1 MGKIVSTMEQHRQ
14 CKGITLLAIVLVM
27 LLIPTQAASENTMFY
42 VEAMHIEDAQAGKKT
57 IELDDDGNIYASFGN
72 TLYKFDA
79 MGNILSEQTFS
90 AEILAT
96 SLSPDSTRLALTI
109 RGSATGEDS
118 IYILSSGDLSTLIS
132 SSATASNA
140 NLLDWSP
147 NGASIFTNGP
157 EQGLIQLNRDT
168 LDIDKTYSGNHTT
181 PLICFDVSSATG
193 HILTIDQDGLILLWD
208 ITTEDVVVEFQLVS
222 TIHDCQIGI
231 FEDSFS
237 VSTAENGIR
246 KWTFEGSE
254 LKPIEINHVVSF
266 DDPFEPNTIIVHT
279 KSPTPKII
287 VYDTLNEVSVQEV
300 SMFHQFD
307 DHVLRFDDIGVLE
320 GIYTTSNAMHIVVY
334 SDHVERVGMGES
346 GTDTDGDG
354 IPDSLDTD
362 DDGDGIEDNWD
373 LNCQDIGISCELLPD
388 EAYIRA
394 IDMRMNE
401 THLVMKQSFTLNKQ
415 HSANIR
421 DLTRLSLDND
431 VRLTESEAQLF
442 ADSICSNMNQAEVL
456 ESLSSVISIGNA
468 SIEAEEMTCRVEE
481 GMVFTPASDR
491 LSHIRY
497 SISSVY
503 TLSPNQ
509 NLDQISLTVNNHRFP
524 STGSITE
531 LSDHHPMLITLSGE
545 SVVAQRYVPW
555 HIQEDQ
561 VSFTLELIE
570 DEADEISP
578 QQILNSPIFIGLILV
593 GILGVGLAIQWIYN
607 QYSNSEYDI
616 SLDDDDDID
625 EEWSNLDEDDI
636 EVDTREP
643 EMDQEVSPPPLR
655 TTQQKER
662 PKSKRVRVEKKQL
675 NEAEILLN
683 EASSEVVRKRRALR
697 TAERPTRTKRRKLS
711 DSPPS
716 ETATRKRRVVKK
728 EQDRDQE
735 MDDTLKRFVSDSPK
749 E

>member
-1 MGKIVSTMEQHRQ
+1 MEHRHR
-14 CKGITLLAIVLVM
+14 CKGISLLAIVLVT
-27 LLIPTQAASENTMFY
+27 LLIPTQTASENTMFY
-42 VEAMHIEDAQAGKKT
+42 LEAMHIEDSQAGKKT
-57 IELDDDGNIYASFGN
+57 IELDSSGNIYASFGN

-79 MGNILSEQTFS
+79 MGNILAEQTFS

-109 RGSATGEDS
+109 RESSTGEHS
-118 IYILSSGDLSTLIS
+118 TFILSSGDLSTLIS
-132 SSATASNA
+132 SSATSSNA
-140 NLLDWSP
+140 HLLDWSQ

-157 EQGLIQLNRDT
+157 EQGLIQLSRDT
-168 LDIDKTYSGNHTT
+168 LEIDKTYSGNHTT
-181 PLICFDVSSATG
+181 SLVCFDVSPATG
-193 HILTIDQDGLILLWD
+193 HILSIDQDGLILLWN
-208 ITTEDVVVEFQLVS
+208 ISAEEVVLEFQLVS
-222 TIHDCQIGI
+222 TIHDCQIES

-266 DDPFEPNTIIVHT
+266 DDPFEPNTMIVHIEA
-279 KSPTPKII
+279 PTPKII
-287 VYDTLNEVSVQEV
+287 VYDTINEVSIQEV
-300 SMFHQFD
+300 FLFHQFD
-307 DHVLRFDDIGVLE
+307 DYVLLFDDMGLIE
-320 GIYTTSNAMHIVVY
+320 GLYTNSNAMHIVVY

-354 IPDSLDTD
+354 IPDSLDSD

-394 IDMRMNE
+394 IDMSVNE
-401 THLVMKQSFTLNKQ
+401 THIVMKQSFTLNKEQ
-415 HSANIR
+415 SANIR
-421 DLTRLSLDND
+421 DLSRLSMDND

-442 ADSICSNMNQAEVL
+442 ADSICMNMNELDLL
-456 ESLSSVISIGNA
+456 ESLSSFISIGNA
-468 SIEAEEMTCRVEE
+468 SIEAEEMTCKVEE

-503 TLSPNQ
+503 ALTPNQ

-531 LSDHHPMLITLSGE
+531 LSEQHPMRITLSGE
-545 SVVAQRYVPW
+545 SVVEQRYVPW

-561 VSFTLELIE
+561 ISFTLELIE
-570 DEADEISP
+570 EQDDEISP
-578 QQILNSPIFIGLILV
+578 QQILNSPIFIGLILI
-593 GILGVGLAIQWIYN
+593 GILGIGIVIQWIYN

-616 SLDDDDDID
+616 SLEDDDDI
-625 EEWSNLDEDDI
+625 EEDWSNHVDDVI
-636 EVDTREP
+636 EENTIEP
-643 EMDQEVSPPPLR
+643 EIDDEVAPPPRR

-662 PKSKRVRVEKKQL
+662 PKSKRVRVEKKQP
-675 NEAEILLN
+675 NEAEKLLN
-683 EASSEVVRKRRALR
+683 EASSEVVRKRRARR
-697 TAERPTRTKRRKLS
+697 TAEQPTRTKRRKLS
-711 DSPPS
+711 DSSPS
-716 ETATRKRRVVKK
+716 ESTTRKRRVVKK

>member
-1 MGKIVSTMEQHRQ
+1 MEHRHR
-14 CKGITLLAIVLVM
+14 CKGISLLAIVLVT
-27 LLIPTQAASENTMFY
+27 LLIPTQTASENTMFY
-42 VEAMHIEDAQAGKKT
+42 LEAMHIEDSQAGKKT
-57 IELDDDGNIYASFGN
+57 IELDSSGNIYASFGN

-79 MGNILSEQTFS
+79 MGNILAEQTFS

-109 RGSATGEDS
+109 RESSTGEHS
-118 IYILSSGDLSTLIS
+118 TFILSSGDLSTLIS
-132 SSATASNA
+132 SSATSSNA
-140 NLLDWSP
+140 HLLDWSQ

-157 EQGLIQLNRDT
+157 EQGLIQLSRDT
-168 LDIDKTYSGNHTT
+168 LEIDKTYSGNHTT
-181 PLICFDVSSATG
+181 SLVCFDVSPATG
-193 HILTIDQDGLILLWD
+193 HILSIDQDGLILLWN
-208 ITTEDVVVEFQLVS
+208 ISAEEVVLEFQLVS
-222 TIHDCQIGI
+222 TIHDCQIGS

-266 DDPFEPNTIIVHT
+266 DDPFEPNTMIVHT
-279 KSPTPKII
+279 EAPTPKII
-287 VYDTLNEVSVQEV
+287 VYDTINEVSIQEV
-300 SMFHQFD
+300 FLFHQFD
-307 DHVLRFDDIGVLE
+307 DYVLLFDDMGLLE
-320 GIYTTSNAMHIVVY
+320 GLYTNSNAMHIVVY

-354 IPDSLDTD
+354 IPDSLDSD

-394 IDMRMNE
+394 IDMRVNE
-401 THLVMKQSFTLNKQ
+401 THIVMKQSFTLNKEQ
-415 HSANIR
+415 SANIR
-421 DLTRLSLDND
+421 DLSRLSMDND

-442 ADSICSNMNQAEVL
+442 ANSICMNMNELDLL
-456 ESLSSVISIGNA
+456 ESLSSFISIGNA
-468 SIEAEEMTCRVEE
+468 SIEAEEMTCKVEE

-503 TLSPNQ
+503 ALTPNQ

-531 LSDHHPMLITLSGE
+531 LSEQHPMRITLSGE
-545 SVVAQRYVPW
+545 SVVEQRYVPW

-561 VSFTLELIE
+561 ISFTLELIE
-570 DEADEISP
+570 EQDDEISP
-578 QQILNSPIFIGLILV
+578 QQILNSPIFIGLILI
-593 GILGVGLAIQWIYN
+593 GILGIGIVIQWIYN

-616 SLDDDDDID
+616 SLEDDDDI
-625 EEWSNLDEDDI
+625 EEDWSNHEDDVI
-636 EVDTREP
+636 EENTIEP
-643 EMDQEVSPPPLR
+643 EIDDEVAPPPRR

-662 PKSKRVRVEKKQL
+662 PKSKRVRVEKKQP
-675 NEAEILLN
+675 NEAEKLLN
-683 EASSEVVRKRRALR
+683 EASSEVVRKRRARR
-697 TAERPTRTKRRKLS
+697 TAEQPTRTKRRKLS
-711 DSPPS
+711 DSSPS
-716 ETATRKRRVVKK
+716 ESTTRKRRVVKK
-728 EQDRDQE
+728 EQDREQE

>member
-1 MGKIVSTMEQHRQ
+1 MEQRHR
-14 CKGITLLAIVLVM
+14 CKGISLLAIVLVT
-27 LLIPTQAASENTMFY
+27 LLIPTQTASENTMFY

-57 IELDDDGNIYASFGN
+57 IELDSSGNIYASFGN

-79 MGNILSEQTFS
+79 MGNILAEQTFS

-109 RGSATGEDS
+109 RGSSAGEHS
-118 IYILSSGDLSTLIS
+118 TFILSSGDLSTLIS
-132 SSATASNA
+132 SSATSSNA
-140 NLLDWSP
+140 HLLDWSQ
-147 NGASIFTNGP
+147 NGASIFANGP
-157 EQGLIQLNRDT
+157 EQGLIQLSRDT
-168 LDIDKTYSGNHTT
+168 LEIDKTYSGNHTT
-181 PLICFDVSSATG
+181 SLVCFDVSPATG
-193 HILTIDQDGLILLWD
+193 HILSIDQDGLILLWN
-208 ITTEDVVVEFQLVS
+208 ISAEEVVLEFQLVS
-222 TIHDCQIGI
+222 TIHDCQIGS

-279 KSPTPKII
+279 EAPTPKII
-287 VYDTLNEVSVQEV
+287 VYDTINEVSIQEV
-300 SMFHQFD
+300 FLFHQFD
-307 DHVLRFDDIGVLE
+307 DYVLLFDDMGLLE
-320 GIYTTSNAMHIVVY
+320 GLYTNSNAMHIVVY

-354 IPDSLDTD
+354 IPDSLDSD

-394 IDMRMNE
+394 IDMRVNE
-401 THLVMKQSFTLNKQ
+401 THIVMKQSFTLNKEQ
-415 HSANIR
+415 SANIR
-421 DLTRLSLDND
+421 DLSRLSMDND

-442 ADSICSNMNQAEVL
+442 ADSICMNMNELDLL
-456 ESLSSVISIGNA
+456 ESLSSFISIGNA
-468 SIEAEEMTCRVEE
+468 SIEAEEMTCKVEE

-503 TLSPNQ
+503 ALTPNQ

-531 LSDHHPMLITLSGE
+531 LSEQHPMRITLSGE
-545 SVVAQRYVPW
+545 SVVEQRYVPW

-561 VSFTLELIE
+561 ISFTLELIE
-570 DEADEISP
+570 EQDDEISP
-578 QQILNSPIFIGLILV
+578 QQILNSPIFIGLILI
-593 GILGVGLAIQWIYN
+593 GILGIGIVIQWIYN

-616 SLDDDDDID
+616 SLEDDDDDDDI
-625 EEWSNLDEDDI
+625 EEDWSNHEDDVI
-636 EVDTREP
+636 EENTIEP
-643 EMDQEVSPPPLR
+643 EIDDEVAPPPRR

-662 PKSKRVRVEKKQL
+662 PKSKRVRVEKKQP
-675 NEAEILLN
+675 NEAEKLLN
-683 EASSEVVRKRRALR
+683 EASSEVVRKRRARR
-697 TAERPTRTKRRKLS
+697 TAEQPTRTKRRKLS
-711 DSPPS
+711 DSSPS
-716 ETATRKRRVVKK
+716 ESTTRKRRVVKK
-728 EQDRDQE
+728 EQDREQE

>member
-1 MGKIVSTMEQHRQ
+1 MGKIVSTMEQRHR
-14 CKGITLLAIVLVM
+14 CKGISLLAIVIVT
-27 LLIPTQAASENTMFY
+27 LLIPTQATSENSVFY
-42 VEAMHIEDAQAGKKT
+42 VESMHVEDAQAGKKT

-79 MGNILSEQTFS
+79 MGNILSEQTFA

-96 SLSPDSTRLALTI
+96 SISPDSTRLALTI
-109 RGSATGEDS
+109 RGSSTGEDS
-118 IYILSSGDLSTLIS
+118 TFILSSGDLSTLVS
-132 SSATASNA
+132 SSATSSNA
-140 NLLDWSP
+140 HLLDWSE

-157 EQGLIQLNRDT
+157 EQGLIQLGRDA
-168 LDIDKTYSGNHTT
+168 LEIDRTYSGNHSSS
-181 PLICFDVSSATG
+181 LVCFDESYATG
-193 HILTIDQDGLILLWD
+193 HILTIDQDGLILLWN
-208 ITTEDVVVEFQLVS
+208 ITTEDVVLEFQLVT
-222 TIHDCQIGI
+222 TIHDCQISA
-231 FEDSFS
+231 FEDSFA

-266 DDPFEPNTIIVHT
+266 DNPIEPNTMIVHT
-279 KSPTPKII
+279 EAPTPKII
-287 VYDTLNEVSVQEV
+287 VYDTINEVSVQEV
-300 SMFHQFD
+300 ALFHQFD
-307 DHVLRFDDIGVLE
+307 DHVLLFDNSGVLE
-320 GIYTTSNAMHIVVY
+320 GIYTNSNAMHIVVY

-394 IDMRMNE
+394 IDMLMNE
-401 THLVMKQSFTLNKQ
+401 THLVMKQSFTLNKEQ
-415 HSANIR
+415 SANIR
-421 DLTRLSLDND
+421 DLSRLSLDND

-442 ADSICSNMNQAEVL
+442 AESICSNMNELEVL
-456 ESLSSVISIGNA
+456 ESLSSVISIENA
-468 SIEAEEMTCRVEE
+468 SIDAEEMTCKVEE

-491 LSHIRY
+491 LSQIRY
-497 SISSVY
+497 SISAVY
-503 TLSPNQ
+503 ALSPNQ

-524 STGSITE
+524 STGSLTE
-531 LSDHHPMLITLSGE
+531 LSEQHPMSITISGE
-545 SVVAQRYVPW
+545 SVVLQRYVPW

-561 VSFTLELIE
+561 VSFTLELIPDE
-570 DEADEISP
+570 DDEISP
-578 QQILNSPIFIGLILV
+578 QQILNSPVFIGFILL
-593 GILGVGLAIQWIYN
+593 GILCVGFAIQWIYN

-683 EASSEVVRKRRALR
+683 EASSEVVRKRRARR
-697 TAERPTRTKRRKLS
+697 TAEQPIRTKRRKLS

-728 EQDRDQE
+728 EQDHDQE

>member
-1 MGKIVSTMEQHRQ
+1 MEQRYR
-14 CKGITLLAIVLVM
+14 CKGISLLAIVLVT
-27 LLIPTQAASENTMFY
+27 LLIPAQSASENTMFY
-42 VEAMHIEDAQAGKKT
+42 SEAMHIEDAQSGKKT
-57 IELDDDGNIYASFGN
+57 IELDSSGNIYASFGN

-79 MGNILSEQTFS
+79 MGNILAEQTFS

-96 SLSPDSTRLALTI
+96 SLSPDSARLALTV
-109 RGSATGEDS
+109 RGSSTGEHS
-118 IYILSSGDLSTLIS
+118 TFILSSGDLSTLIS
-132 SSATASNA
+132 SSATSSNA
-140 NLLDWSP
+140 HLLEWSQ

-157 EQGLIQLNRDT
+157 EKGLIQLSRDT
-168 LDIDKTYSGNHTT
+168 LEIDKTYTGNHTT
-181 PLICFDVSSATG
+181 SLVCFDVSPATG
-193 HILTIDQDGLILLWD
+193 HILTIDQDGLILLWNFS
-208 ITTEDVVVEFQLVS
+208 TEEVVLEFQLLS
-222 TIHDCQIGI
+222 TIHDCQIES

-237 VSTAENGIR
+237 VATAENGIR

-279 KSPTPKII
+279 EAPTPKII
-287 VYDTLNEVSVQEV
+287 VYDTINEVGIQEV
-300 SMFHQFD
+300 SLFHQFD
-307 DHVLRFDDIGVLE
+307 DYVLLFDDTGLLE
-320 GIYTTSNAMHIVVY
+320 GLYTNSNAMHIVVY
-334 SDHVERVGMGES
+334 SDHVERVGLGES

-354 IPDSLDTD
+354 IPDSLDSD

-394 IDMRMNE
+394 IDMRVNE
-401 THLVMKQSFTLNKQ
+401 THIVMKQSFTLNKEQ
-415 HSANIR
+415 SANIR
-421 DLTRLSLDND
+421 DLSRLSMDND

-442 ADSICSNMNQAEVL
+442 ADSICMNMNELELL
-456 ESLSSVISIGNA
+456 ESLSSFISIGNA
-468 SIEAEEMTCRVEE
+468 SIDAEEMTCKVEE

-503 TLSPNQ
+503 ALSPNQ

-531 LSDHHPMLITLSGE
+531 LSDQHPMRITLSGE
-545 SVVAQRYVPW
+545 SVVEQRYVPW

-570 DEADEISP
+570 DETDEISP

-593 GILGVGLAIQWIYN
+593 GILGVGLVIQWVYN

-616 SLDDDDDID
+616 SLEDDDDI
-625 EEWSNLDEDDI
+625 EEDWSNHEDDGI
-636 EVDTREP
+636 EENTIEP
-643 EMDQEVSPPPLR
+643 EIDDEVAPPPRR

-662 PKSKRVRVEKKQL
+662 PKSKRVRVEKKQS
-675 NEAEILLN
+675 NEAEKLLN
-683 EASSEVVRKRRALR
+683 EASSEVVRKRRARR
-697 TAERPTRTKRRKLS
+697 TAEQPTRTKRRKLS
-711 DSPPS
+711 DSSPS
-716 ETATRKRRVVKK
+716 ESTTRKRRVVKK
-728 EQDRDQE
+728 EHERDQE
-735 MDDTLKRFVSDSPK
+735 MDDTLKRFVSESPK

>member
-1 MGKIVSTMEQHRQ
+1 MEHRHR
-14 CKGITLLAIVLVM
+14 CKGISLLAIVLVT
-27 LLIPTQAASENTMFY
+27 LLIPTQTASENTMFY

-57 IELDDDGNIYASFGN
+57 IELDSSGNIYASFGN

-79 MGNILSEQTFS
+79 MGNILAEQTFS

-109 RGSATGEDS
+109 RESSAGEHS
-118 IYILSSGDLSTLIS
+118 TFILSSGDLSTLIS
-132 SSATASNA
+132 SSATSSNA
-140 NLLDWSP
+140 HLLDWSQ

-157 EQGLIQLNRDT
+157 EQGLIQLSRDT
-168 LDIDKTYSGNHTT
+168 LEIDKTYSGNHTT
-181 PLICFDVSSATG
+181 SLVCFDVSPATG
-193 HILTIDQDGLILLWD
+193 HILSIDQDGLILLWN
-208 ITTEDVVVEFQLVS
+208 ISAEEVVLEFQLVS
-222 TIHDCQIGI
+222 TIHDCQIGS

-279 KSPTPKII
+279 EAPTPKII
-287 VYDTLNEVSVQEV
+287 VYDTINEVSIQEV
-300 SMFHQFD
+300 FLFHQFD
-307 DHVLRFDDIGVLE
+307 DYVLLFDDMGLLE
-320 GIYTTSNAMHIVVY
+320 GLYTNSNAMHIVVY

-354 IPDSLDTD
+354 IPDSLDSD

-394 IDMRMNE
+394 IDMRVNE
-401 THLVMKQSFTLNKQ
+401 THIVMKQSFTLNKEQ
-415 HSANIR
+415 SANIR
-421 DLTRLSLDND
+421 DLSRLSMDND

-442 ADSICSNMNQAEVL
+442 ADSICMNMNELDLL
-456 ESLSSVISIGNA
+456 ESLSSFISIGNA
-468 SIEAEEMTCRVEE
+468 SIEAEEMTCKVEE

-503 TLSPNQ
+503 ALTPNQ

-531 LSDHHPMLITLSGE
+531 LSDQHPMRITLSGE
-545 SVVAQRYVPW
+545 SVVEQRYVPW

-561 VSFTLELIE
+561 ISFTLELIE
-570 DEADEISP
+570 EQDDEISP
-578 QQILNSPIFIGLILV
+578 QQILNSPIFIGLILI
-593 GILGVGLAIQWIYN
+593 GILGIGLVIQWIYN

-616 SLDDDDDID
+616 SLEDDDDDDDI
-625 EEWSNLDEDDI
+625 EEDWSNHEDDVI
-636 EVDTREP
+636 EENTIEP
-643 EMDQEVSPPPLR
+643 EIDDEVAPPPRR

-662 PKSKRVRVEKKQL
+662 PKSKRVRVEKKQP
-675 NEAEILLN
+675 NEAEKLLN
-683 EASSEVVRKRRALR
+683 EASSEVVRKRRARR
-697 TAERPTRTKRRKLS
+697 TAEQPTRTKRRKLS
-711 DSPPS
+711 DSSPS
-716 ETATRKRRVVKK
+716 ESTTRKRRVVKK
-728 EQDRDQE
+728 EQDREQE

>member
-1 MGKIVSTMEQHRQ
+1 MEQRHR
-14 CKGITLLAIVLVM
+14 CKGISLLAIVLVT
-27 LLIPTQAASENTMFY
+27 LLIPTQTASENTMFY

-57 IELDDDGNIYASFGN
+57 IELDSSGNIYASFGN

-79 MGNILSEQTFS
+79 MGNILAEETFS

-109 RGSATGEDS
+109 RGSSAGEHS
-118 IYILSSGDLSTLIS
+118 TFILSSGDLSTLIS
-132 SSATASNA
+132 SSATSSNA
-140 NLLDWSP
+140 HLLDWSQ

-157 EQGLIQLNRDT
+157 EKGLIQLSRDT
-168 LDIDKTYSGNHTT
+168 LEIDKTYSGNHTT
-181 PLICFDVSSATG
+181 SLVCFDVSPATG
-193 HILTIDQDGLILLWD
+193 HILSIDQDGLILLWN
-208 ITTEDVVVEFQLVS
+208 ISAEEVVLEFQLVS
-222 TIHDCQIGI
+222 TIHDCQIGS

-266 DDPFEPNTIIVHT
+266 DDPFEPNTMIVHIEA
-279 KSPTPKII
+279 PTPKII
-287 VYDTLNEVSVQEV
+287 VYDTVNEVSIQEV
-300 SMFHQFD
+300 FLFHQFD
-307 DHVLRFDDIGVLE
+307 DYVLLFDDMGLLE
-320 GIYTTSNAMHIVVY
+320 GLYTNSNAMHIVVY

-354 IPDSLDTD
+354 IPDSLDSD

-394 IDMRMNE
+394 IDMRVNE
-401 THLVMKQSFTLNKQ
+401 THIVMKQSFTLNKEQ
-415 HSANIR
+415 SANIR
-421 DLTRLSLDND
+421 DLSRLSMDND

-442 ADSICSNMNQAEVL
+442 ADSICMNMNELDLL
-456 ESLSSVISIGNA
+456 ESLSSFISIGNA
-468 SIEAEEMTCRVEE
+468 SIEAEEMTCKVEE

-503 TLSPNQ
+503 ALTPNQ
-509 NLDQISLTVNNHRFP
+509 NLDQISLTVDNHRFP

-531 LSDHHPMLITLSGE
+531 LSDQHPMRITLSGE
-545 SVVAQRYVPW
+545 SVVEQRYVPW

-561 VSFTLELIE
+561 ISFTLELIE
-570 DEADEISP
+570 EQDDEISP
-578 QQILNSPIFIGLILV
+578 QQILNSPIFIGLILI
-593 GILGVGLAIQWIYN
+593 GILGIGLCIQWIYN

-616 SLDDDDDID
+616 SLEDDDDI
-625 EEWSNLDEDDI
+625 EEDWSNHEDDVI
-636 EVDTREP
+636 EENTIEP
-643 EMDQEVSPPPLR
+643 EIDDEVAPPPRR

-662 PKSKRVRVEKKQL
+662 PKSKRVRVEKKQP
-675 NEAEILLN
+675 NEAEKLLN
-683 EASSEVVRKRRALR
+683 EASSEVVRKRRARR
-697 TAERPTRTKRRKLS
+697 TAEQPTRTKRRKLS
-711 DSPPS
+711 DSSPS
-716 ETATRKRRVVKK
+716 ESTTRKRRVVKK
-728 EQDRDQE
+728 EQDREQE

>member
-1 MGKIVSTMEQHRQ
+1 MEHRHR
-14 CKGITLLAIVLVM
+14 CKGISLLAIVLVT
-27 LLIPTQAASENTMFY
+27 LLIPTQTASENTMFY

-57 IELDDDGNIYASFGN
+57 IELDSSGNIYASFGN

-79 MGNILSEQTFS
+79 MGNILAEQTFS

-109 RGSATGEDS
+109 RESSAGEHS
-118 IYILSSGDLSTLIS
+118 TFILSSGDLSTLIS
-132 SSATASNA
+132 SSATSSNA
-140 NLLDWSP
+140 HLLDWSQ

-157 EQGLIQLNRDT
+157 EQGLIQLSRDT
-168 LDIDKTYSGNHTT
+168 LEIDKTYSGNHTT
-181 PLICFDVSSATG
+181 SLVCFDVSPATG
-193 HILTIDQDGLILLWD
+193 HILSIDQDGLILLWN
-208 ITTEDVVVEFQLVS
+208 ISAEEVVLEFQLVS
-222 TIHDCQIGI
+222 TIHDCQIES

-279 KSPTPKII
+279 EAPTPKII
-287 VYDTLNEVSVQEV
+287 VYDTINEVSIQEV
-300 SMFHQFD
+300 FLFHQFD
-307 DHVLRFDDIGVLE
+307 DYVLLFDDMGLLE
-320 GIYTTSNAMHIVVY
+320 GLYTNSNAMHIVVY

-354 IPDSLDTD
+354 IPDSLDSD

-394 IDMRMNE
+394 IDMRVNE
-401 THLVMKQSFTLNKQ
+401 THIVMKQSFTLNKEQ
-415 HSANIR
+415 SANIR
-421 DLTRLSLDND
+421 DLSRLSMDND

-442 ADSICSNMNQAEVL
+442 ADSICMNMNELDLL
-456 ESLSSVISIGNA
+456 ESLSSFISIGNA
-468 SIEAEEMTCRVEE
+468 SIEAEEMTCKVEE

-503 TLSPNQ
+503 ALTPNQ

-531 LSDHHPMLITLSGE
+531 LSDQHPMRITLSGE
-545 SVVAQRYVPW
+545 SVVEQRYVPW

-561 VSFTLELIE
+561 ISFTLELIE
-570 DEADEISP
+570 EQDDEISP
-578 QQILNSPIFIGLILV
+578 QQILNSPIFIGLILI
-593 GILGVGLAIQWIYN
+593 GILGIGLVIQWIYN

-616 SLDDDDDID
+616 SLEDDDDI
-625 EEWSNLDEDDI
+625 EEDWSNHEDDVI
-636 EVDTREP
+636 EENTIEP
-643 EMDQEVSPPPLR
+643 EIDDEVAPPPRR

-662 PKSKRVRVEKKQL
+662 PKSKRVRVEKKQP
-675 NEAEILLN
+675 NEAEKLLN
-683 EASSEVVRKRRALR
+683 EASSEVVRKRRARR
-697 TAERPTRTKRRKLS
+697 TAEQPTRTKRRKLS
-711 DSPPS
+711 DSSPS
-716 ETATRKRRVVKK
+716 ESTTRKRRVVKK
-728 EQDRDQE
+728 EQDREQE

>member
-1 MGKIVSTMEQHRQ
+1 MEQRPR
-14 CKGITLLAIVLVM
+14 CKGISLLAIVLVT

-42 VEAMHIEDAQAGKKT
+42 SEAMHIEDAQAGKKT
-57 IELDDDGNIYASFGN
+57 IELDSSGNIYASFGN

-79 MGNILSEQTFS
+79 IGNILAEQTFS

-109 RGSATGEDS
+109 RGSSTGEDS
-118 IYILSSGDLSTLIS
+118 TFILSSGDLSTLVS
-132 SSATASNA
+132 SSATSSNA
-140 NLLDWSP
+140 HLLEWSE

-157 EQGLIQLNRDT
+157 EQGLIQLSRDS
-168 LDIDKTYSGNHTT
+168 LEIDKTYSGNHTT
-181 PLICFDVSSATG
+181 SLICFDVSPATG
-193 HILTIDQDGLILLWD
+193 HILSIDQDGLILLWN
-208 ITTEDVVVEFQLVS
+208 ISAEEVVLEFQLVT
-222 TIHDCQIGI
+222 TIHDCQIGS

-266 DDPFEPNTIIVHT
+266 DDPFEPNTMIVYT
-279 KSPTPKII
+279 DAPSPKII
-287 VYDTLNEVSVQEV
+287 VYDTINEVSIQEV
-300 SMFHQFD
+300 ALFHQFD
-307 DHVLRFDDIGVLE
+307 DYVLLFDDTGLLE
-320 GIYTTSNAMHIVVY
+320 GLYTNSNAMHIVVY

-394 IDMRMNE
+394 IDMRVNE
-401 THLVMKQSFTLNKQ
+401 THIVMKQSFTLNKER
-415 HSANIR
+415 SANIR
-421 DLTRLSLDND
+421 DLSRLSMDND

-442 ADSICSNMNQAEVL
+442 ADSICMNMNEIEVL
-456 ESLSSVISIGNA
+456 ESLSSFISIGNA
-468 SIEAEEMTCRVEE
+468 SIVAEEMTCKVEE

-503 TLSPNQ
+503 ALTPNQ

-524 STGSITE
+524 STGSLTE
-531 LSDHHPMLITLSGE
+531 LSEQHPMSITISGE
-545 SVVAQRYVPW
+545 SVVLQRYVPW

-561 VSFTLELIE
+561 VSFTLELIPDE
-570 DEADEISP
+570 DDEISP
-578 QQILNSPIFIGLILV
+578 QQLLNSPLFIGFILV
-593 GILGVGLAIQWIYN
+593 GILCVGFAIQWIYN
-607 QYSNSEYDI
+607 QYMNSEYDI

-625 EEWSNLDEDDI
+625 EEWSNHEDDDI
-636 EVDTREP
+636 EENTLESEIND
-643 EMDQEVSPPPLR
+643 EVAPPPRR
-655 TTQQKER
+655 TTQQNER
-662 PKSKRVRVEKKQL
+662 PKSKRVRVEKKQP
-675 NEAEILLN
+675 NEAEKLLN
-683 EASSEVVRKRRALR
+683 EASSEVVRKRRARR
-697 TAERPTRTKRRKLS
+697 TAEQPARTKRRKLS
-711 DSPPS
+711 DASPS
-716 ETATRKRRVVKK
+716 EPATRKRRVVKK

>member
-1 MGKIVSTMEQHRQ
+1 MGKIVSTMEQRHR
-14 CKGITLLAIVLVM
+14 CKGISLLAIVIVT
-27 LLIPTQAASENTMFY
+27 LLIPTQATSENSVFY
-42 VEAMHIEDAQAGKKT
+42 VESMHVEDAQAGKKT
-57 IELDDDGNIYASFGN
+57 IELDDDGNIHASFGN

-79 MGNILSEQTFS
+79 MGNILSEQTFA

-96 SLSPDSTRLALTI
+96 SISPDSTRLALTI
-109 RGSATGEDS
+109 RGSSTGEDS
-118 IYILSSGDLSTLIS
+118 TFILSSGDLSTLVS
-132 SSATASNA
+132 SSATSSNA
-140 NLLDWSP
+140 HLLDWSE

-157 EQGLIQLNRDT
+157 EQGLIQLGRDA
-168 LDIDKTYSGNHTT
+168 LEIDRTYSGNHSSS
-181 PLICFDVSSATG
+181 LVCFDESYATG
-193 HILTIDQDGLILLWD
+193 HILTIDQDGLILLWN
-208 ITTEDVVVEFQLVS
+208 ITTEDVVLEFQLVT
-222 TIHDCQIGI
+222 TIHDCQISA
-231 FEDSFS
+231 FEDSFA

-266 DDPFEPNTIIVHT
+266 DNPIEPNTMIVHT
-279 KSPTPKII
+279 EAPTPKII
-287 VYDTLNEVSVQEV
+287 VYDTINEVSVQEV
-300 SMFHQFD
+300 ALFHQFD
-307 DHVLRFDDIGVLE
+307 DHVLLFDNSGVLE
-320 GIYTTSNAMHIVVY
+320 GIYTNSNAMHIVVY

-362 DDGDGIEDNWD
+362 DDGDGIEDKWD

-394 IDMRMNE
+394 IDMLMNE
-401 THLVMKQSFTLNKQ
+401 THLVVKQSFTLNKEQ
-415 HSANIR
+415 SANIR
-421 DLTRLSLDND
+421 DLSRLSLDND

-442 ADSICSNMNQAEVL
+442 AESICSNMNELEVL
-456 ESLSSVISIGNA
+456 ESLSYVISIGNA
-468 SIEAEEMTCRVEE
+468 SIDAEEMTCNVEE

-491 LSHIRY
+491 LSQIRY
-497 SISSVY
+497 SISAVY
-503 TLSPNQ
+503 ALSPNQ

-524 STGSITE
+524 STGSLTE
-531 LSDHHPMLITLSGE
+531 LSEQHPMSITISGE
-545 SVVAQRYVPW
+545 SVVLQRYVPW

-561 VSFTLELIE
+561 VSFTLELIPDE
-570 DEADEISP
+570 DDEISP
-578 QQILNSPIFIGLILV
+578 QQILNSPVFIGFILL
-593 GILGVGLAIQWIYN
+593 GILCVGFAIQWIYN

-662 PKSKRVRVEKKQL
+662 PKSKRVLVEKKQL

-683 EASSEVVRKRRALR
+683 EASSEVVRKRRARR
-697 TAERPTRTKRRKLS
+697 TAEQPTRTKRRKLS

-728 EQDRDQE
+728 EQDHDQE

>member
-1 MGKIVSTMEQHRQ
+1 MEQRHR
-14 CKGITLLAIVLVM
+14 CKGISLLAIVLVT
-27 LLIPTQAASENTMFY
+27 LLLPTQATSENTMFY

-57 IELDDDGNIYASFGN
+57 IELDANGNIYASFGN
-72 TLYKFDA
+72 TLYKFDP

-96 SLSPDSTRLALTI
+96 SLSPDSTRLALTL
-109 RGSATGEDS
+109 RGSSTGEHS
-118 IYILSSGDLSTLIS
+118 TFILSSGDLSTLVS

-140 NLLDWSP
+140 YLLDWSQ

-157 EQGLIQLNRDT
+157 EQGLIQLGRDT
-168 LDIDKTYSGNHTT
+168 LEIDKTYSGNHSTS
-181 PLICFDVSSATG
+181 LICFDVSSATG
-193 HILTIDQDGLILLWD
+193 HILTIDQDGLILLWN
-208 ITTEDVVVEFQLVS
+208 ITTGDVVLEFQLVT
-222 TIHDCQIGI
+222 TILDCQIGA
-231 FEDSFS
+231 FEDSFA

-279 KSPTPKII
+279 NSPTPKIL
-287 VYDTLNEVSVQEV
+287 VYDTLNEVRVQEI
-300 SMFHQFD
+300 SLFHQFD
-307 DHVLRFDDIGVLE
+307 DYVLLFDDSGFLE
-320 GIYTTSNAMHIVVY
+320 GLYTNSNAMHIVVY

-354 IPDSLDTD
+354 IPDSLDLD

-388 EAYIRA
+388 EGYIRA
-394 IDMRMNE
+394 IDMRVNE

-415 HSANIR
+415 KSANIR
-421 DLTRLSLDND
+421 DLARLSMDND

-442 ADSICSNMNQAEVL
+442 ADSICSNMNELEVL

-468 SIEAEEMTCRVEE
+468 SIEAEEMICRVEE

-503 TLSPNQ
+503 ALSPNQ
-509 NLDQISLTVNNHRFP
+509 NLDEISLTVNNHRFP

-531 LSDHHPMLITLSGE
+531 LSEQHPMLITLSGE

-561 VSFTLELIE
+561 VSFTLELIQ
-570 DEADEISP
+570 DETDDISP
-578 QQILNSPIFIGLILV
+578 QQLLNSPIFIGLILV
-593 GILGVGLAIQWIYN
+593 GIIGVGLAVQWIYN
-607 QYSNSEYDI
+607 QYTNSEYDI
-616 SLDDDDDID
+616 SLEDDDDVDDDDID
-625 EEWSNLDEDDI
+625 EGWSNYEEDDI
-636 EVDTREP
+636 EENTIEP
-643 EMDQEVSPPPLR
+643 EMDDEVAPPPRR

-675 NEAEILLN
+675 NEAEKLLN
-683 EASSEVVRKRRALR
+683 EASSEVVRKRRARR
-697 TAERPTRTKRRKLS
+697 TAEQPTRTKRRKLS
-711 DSPPS
+711 DSSPS
-716 ETATRKRRVVKK
+716 EPATRKRRVVKK
-728 EQDRDQE
+728 DQDHDQE
-735 MDDTLKRFVSDSPK
+735 MDDALQRFVSDSPK

>member
-1 MGKIVSTMEQHRQ
+1 MEHRHR
-14 CKGITLLAIVLVM
+14 CKGISLLAIVLVT
-27 LLIPTQAASENTMFY
+27 LLIPTQTASENTMFY

-57 IELDDDGNIYASFGN
+57 IELDSSGNIYASFGN

-79 MGNILSEQTFS
+79 MGNILAEQTFS

-109 RGSATGEDS
+109 RESSAGEHS
-118 IYILSSGDLSTLIS
+118 TFILSSGDLSTLIS
-132 SSATASNA
+132 SSATSSNA
-140 NLLDWSP
+140 HLLDWSQ

-157 EQGLIQLNRDT
+157 EQGLIQLSRDT
-168 LDIDKTYSGNHTT
+168 LEIDKTYSGNHTT
-181 PLICFDVSSATG
+181 SLVCFDVSPATG
-193 HILTIDQDGLILLWD
+193 HILSIDQDGLILLWN
-208 ITTEDVVVEFQLVS
+208 ISAEEVVLEFQLVS
-222 TIHDCQIGI
+222 TIHDCQIGS

-279 KSPTPKII
+279 EAPTPKII
-287 VYDTLNEVSVQEV
+287 VYDTINEVSIQEV
-300 SMFHQFD
+300 FLFHQFD
-307 DHVLRFDDIGVLE
+307 DYVLLFDDMGLLE
-320 GIYTTSNAMHIVVY
+320 GLYTNSNAMHIVVY

-354 IPDSLDTD
+354 IPDSLDSD

-394 IDMRMNE
+394 IDMRVNE
-401 THLVMKQSFTLNKQ
+401 THIVMKQSFTLNKEQ
-415 HSANIR
+415 SANIR
-421 DLTRLSLDND
+421 DLSRLSMDND

-442 ADSICSNMNQAEVL
+442 ANSICMNMNELDLL
-456 ESLSSVISIGNA
+456 ESLSSFISIGNA
-468 SIEAEEMTCRVEE
+468 SIEAEEMTCKVEE

-503 TLSPNQ
+503 ALTPNQ

-531 LSDHHPMLITLSGE
+531 LSEQHPMRITLSGE
-545 SVVAQRYVPW
+545 SVVEQRYVPW

-561 VSFTLELIE
+561 ISFTLELIE
-570 DEADEISP
+570 EQDDEISP
-578 QQILNSPIFIGLILV
+578 QQILNSPIFIGLILI
-593 GILGVGLAIQWIYN
+593 GILGIGIVIQWIYN

-616 SLDDDDDID
+616 SLEDDDDI
-625 EEWSNLDEDDI
+625 EEDWSNHEDDVI
-636 EVDTREP
+636 EENTIEP
-643 EMDQEVSPPPLR
+643 EIDDEVAPPPRR

-662 PKSKRVRVEKKQL
+662 PKSKRVRVEKKQP
-675 NEAEILLN
+675 NEAEKLLN
-683 EASSEVVRKRRALR
+683 EASSEVVRKRRARR
-697 TAERPTRTKRRKLS
+697 TAEQPTRTKRRKLS
-711 DSPPS
+711 DSSPS
-716 ETATRKRRVVKK
+716 ESTTRKRRVVKK
-728 EQDRDQE
+728 EQDREQE